1 MLTYAHGCSRM
12 LTYGDGWSRCDT
24 ATDEAIRAGIS
35 AAARVIVVSQR
46 RRILTYAHVCWRMLA
61 YADVC

>member
-1 MLTYAHGCSRM
+1 MLTDGY
-12 LTYGDGWSRCDT
+12 GWSRSDT

-35 AAARVIVVSQR
+35 AAARVIVAVCPAVSS
-46 RRILTYAHVCWRMLA
+46 RILTYAAVCWRMLA